1 MNSNTIKLVNVIVN
15 DEEEIMNLVTCDVDL
30 LFNEGEPFID
40 ELFIDLASFDILLL
54 VAIQMKIN

>member
-30 LFNEGEPFID
+30 LFNEDEPFID